1 MDHELRVERV
11 SKHFGTRRALDAVSL
26 GLGGDGVVA
35 IVGEAGAGK
44 STLARILVGLERP
57 SSGSVTFDGRDLA
70 GQLQTRLGRA
80 AFRRAVQYLPEL
92 DPPFDP
98 RRSVRDALRLTLRV
112 VARVTG
118 RMADERID
126 TTLREL
132 GLSPDVAELLPA
144 ELTRQQHHVATLA
157 RVLLP
162 EPRLLVCDGGRSLPL
177 LLSYRQKFGTR
188 LACFVRTL
196 PTALPIDRLVVLHH
210 GRVTAPAPDRVA
222 A

>member
-92 DPPFDP
+92 DPPFVRRWTFVAFAAFVPAKIRHPAGVLRPNAAHGPAHRPAGRAPP
-98 RRSVRDALRLTLRV
+98 RPGHRAG
-112 VARVTG
+112 TG
-118 RMADERID
+118 
-126 TTLREL
+126 
-132 GLSPDVAELLPA
+132 
-144 ELTRQQHHVATLA
+144 
-157 RVLLP
+157 
-162 EPRLLVCDGGRSLPL
+162 
-177 LLSYRQKFGTR
+177 
-188 LACFVRTL
+188 
-196 PTALPIDRLVVLHH
+196 
-210 GRVTAPAPDRVA
+210 
-222 A
+222 